1 MTTRPHY
8 RAPLHRRAFVLKTA
22 QVTSFT
28 NGNPQTILTPAKGYR
43 LRLTR
48 VRVLQTVA
56 DGRHLCEIYFGGA
69 GSLLGAPSKAIDIL
83 AVPNLGSDATRTF
96 LKNEGPRG
104 LRGEALSL
112 RWRGRPPA
120 NAHTVVVEYTE
131 EN

>member
-22 QVTSFT
+22 QVTSST

-48 VRVLQTVA
+48 VRVLQTAA

-83 AVPNLGSDATRTF
+83 AVPTWAAT
-96 LKNEGPRG
+96 
-104 LRGEALSL
+104 
-112 RWRGRPPA
+112 PPA
-120 NAHTVVVEYTE
+120 PSSRTRGPAD
-131 EN
+131 

>member
-1 MTTRPHY
+1 MRSKPLLVEIVAQHTT
-8 RAPLHRRAFVLKTA
+8 
-22 QVTSFT
+22 S
-28 NGNPQTILTPAKGYR
+28 
-43 LRLTR
+43 
-48 VRVLQTVA
+48 
-56 DGRHLCEIYFGGA
+56 
-69 GSLLGAPSKAIDIL
+69 DIM